1 MTSRQLISWFAN
13 TPGTTLDKE
22 RESGEREGRGR
33 RERRERR
40 EERERGEGEE
50 REKRGERGRGYYMQ
64 EREKHTG

>member
-40 EERERGEGEE
+40 EEREGEGITCRKE
-50 REKRGERGRGYYMQ
+50 RSTQDRAIYGVYGFPGD
-64 EREKHTG
+64 